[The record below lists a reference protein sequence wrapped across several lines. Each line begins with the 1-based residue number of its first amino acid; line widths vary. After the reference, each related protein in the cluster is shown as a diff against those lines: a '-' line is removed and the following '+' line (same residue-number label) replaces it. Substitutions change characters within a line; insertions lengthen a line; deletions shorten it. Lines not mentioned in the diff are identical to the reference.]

1 MKRVFLFVCLLLPS
15 YAMAQDLAANKPAA
29 PPKAEEKAKPVI
41 LKKDGELKEL
51 RLATLELENLQL
63 RAQAMKAEFEKLQEQ
78 VKKADDGVTA
88 FWAKL
93 GINRTELPTKW
104 EATDGQ
110 NGDIILKRK
119 EDAPKAEEKKSGK

>member
-1 MKRVFLFVCLLLPS
+1 MKRIFLFVCLLLPS

-93 GINRTELPTKW
+93 GINRVELPTKW
-104 EATDGQ
+104 EAIDGQ

-119 EDAPKAEEKKSGK
+119 EDAPKAPEKN

>member
-1 MKRVFLFVCLLLPS
+1 MKRIFLFVCLLLPS
-15 YAMAQDLAANKPAA
+15 YAMAQDLAANKPTA

-63 RAQAMKAEFEKLQEQ
+63 RAQALKAELEKMQEQ

-93 GINRTELPTKW
+93 GINRVELPTKW
-104 EATDGQ
+104 EAIDGQ

-119 EDAPKAEEKKSGK
+119 EDAPKAPEKN

>member
-1 MKRVFLFVCLLLPS
+1 MKRIFLFVCLLLPS
-15 YAMAQDLAANKPAA
+15 YAMAQDLAANKPTA

-63 RAQAMKAEFEKLQEQ
+63 RAQAMKAELDKMQEQ

-93 GINRTELPTKW
+93 GINRVELPTKW
-104 EATDGQ
+104 EAIDGQ

-119 EDAPKAEEKKSGK
+119 EDAPKAPEKN

>member
-1 MKRVFLFVCLLLPS
+1 MKRIFLFVCLLLPS
-15 YAMAQDLAANKPAA
+15 YAMAQDLAANKPTA

-63 RAQAMKAEFEKLQEQ
+63 RAQALKAELEKMQEQ

-93 GINRTELPTKW
+93 GINRVELPTTW
-104 EATDGQ
+104 EAIDGQ

-119 EDAPKAEEKKSGK
+119 EDAPKAPEKN

>member
-93 GINRTELPTKW
+93 GINRAELPTKW

-119 EDAPKAEEKKSGK
+119 EDAPKAPEKH

>member
-1 MKRVFLFVCLLLPS
+1 MKRIFLFVCLLLPS
-15 YAMAQDLAANKPAA
+15 YAMAQDLAANKPTA

-63 RAQAMKAEFEKLQEQ
+63 RAQAMKAELDKMQEQ

-93 GINRTELPTKW
+93 GINRVELPTKW
-104 EATDGQ
+104 EAIDGQ

-119 EDAPKAEEKKSGK
+119 EDAPKAEPKKEQ

>member
-1 MKRVFLFVCLLLPS
+1 MRKILFVLILLLP
-15 YAMAQDLAANKPAA
+15 ATAWAQDLAANKSAA
-29 PPKAEEKAKPVI
+29 PPKTEEKAKPVI

-78 VKKADDGVTA
+78 VKKADDDVTA

-93 GINRTELPTKW
+93 GINRVELPTKW
-104 EATDGQ
+104 EAVDGQ

-119 EDAPKAEEKKSGK
+119 EDAPKAPEKN

>member
-1 MKRVFLFVCLLLPS
+1 MKRIFMFVCLLLPS
-15 YAMAQDLAANKPAA
+15 YAMAQDLAANKPTA

-63 RAQAMKAEFEKLQEQ
+63 RAQALKAELEKMQEQ

-104 EATDGQ
+104 EAIDGQ

-119 EDAPKAEEKKSGK
+119 EDAPKAPEKN